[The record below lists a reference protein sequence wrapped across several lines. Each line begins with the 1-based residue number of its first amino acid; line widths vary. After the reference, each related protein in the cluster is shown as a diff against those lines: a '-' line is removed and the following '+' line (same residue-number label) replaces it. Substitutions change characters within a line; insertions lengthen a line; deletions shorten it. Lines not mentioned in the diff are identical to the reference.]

1 MSKRILIVEDDSFI
15 EELTAKKLEKA
26 GYEVIAVQ
34 NGKDALMKAN
44 EDHLDLVI
52 CDLVI
57 PNMDGFEVIRQMRV
71 MEKTRETPIAVFSNL
86 ADSDALDKATKAG
99 ATKFLIKANFS
110 LSDVVMEVENLIGKA

>member
-57 PNMDGFEVIRQMRV
+57 PNMNGFEVISQMRA

-110 LSDVVMEVENLIGKA
+110 LTDVVNEVENLIGKA

>member
-57 PNMDGFEVIRQMRV
+57 PNMDGFEVIRQMRA

>member
-26 GYEVIAVQ
+26 GYEVICVQ

-57 PNMDGFEVIRQMRV
+57 PNMDGFEVIRQMREI
-71 MEKTRETPIAVFSNL
+71 EKTKETPIVVFSNL
-86 ADSDALDKATKAG
+86 ADGDALEKATQAG

-110 LSDVVMEVENLIGKA
+110 LSDVLFEVENLIGKA